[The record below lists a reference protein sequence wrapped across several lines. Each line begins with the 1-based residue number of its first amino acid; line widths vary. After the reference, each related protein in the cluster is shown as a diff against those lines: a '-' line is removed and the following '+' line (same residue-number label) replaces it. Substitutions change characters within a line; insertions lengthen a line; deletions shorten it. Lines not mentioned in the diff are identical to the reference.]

1 MLHVHMVQ
9 GIKLGLK
16 EKPQLDFC
24 LQLFLYFLKFFVNL
38 NSLILKFGLLLFHL
52 IVLML
57 NFFHFLLQLCIFEQ
71 KVLGELFDPI
81 LQISVSIKMSLLDLL
96 SDQLIISLACIF
108 KENLVNSPD
117 VRLDRSFALTDVLG
131 AVFQKV
137 EETNWICEKSPINS
151 VHHFKTHTVVG
162 QLDSVYLVAAER
174 ILMFRS
180 LENAWKIE
188 SFGID

>member
-16 EKPQLDFC
+16 EKPQFDFC

-57 NFFHFLLQLCIFEQ
+57 NFFHFLLQLSIFKQ
-71 KVLGELFDPI
+71 KVLRELFDPI
-81 LQISVSIKMSLLDLL
+81 LQISVSIKMSLFDLL
-96 SDQLIISLACIF
+96 SDQLIICLACIF

-117 VRLDRSFALTDVLG
+117 IRLDRSFAITDVLG
-131 AVFQKV
+131 AVF
-137 EETNWICEKSPINS
+137 
-151 VHHFKTHTVVG
+151 
-162 QLDSVYLVAAER
+162 
-174 ILMFRS
+174 
-180 LENAWKIE
+180 
-188 SFGID
+188 